1 MNKPFTVVTK
11 GFCVLILYFDIL
23 WYLQHSFF
31 FKVEV
36 WFSKN
41 NIFSSIFSVFSQKK
55 GGHIASHWYLMLGTI
70 KQVLPFG
77 LQLCATSVHFL
88 CRGLQGRGTP
98 SLVSFIF
105 TLTSSCPLLSSMIFF
120 SLYLA
125 RSPVFSHL
133 SASLQGLHTIRALRV
148 QEKFCE
154 EFDNHQ
160 NLHTESWFLFLSSS
174 RWLAVR
180 LDWMCAIFI
189 TVVSFAC
196 VFLAK
201 GLFRTW
207 SYPWFDCYITCSQTC
222 T

>member
-1 MNKPFTVVTK
+1 MK
-11 GFCVLILYFDIL
+11 FDFL
-23 WYLQHSFF
+23 RT
-31 FKVEV
+31 
-36 WFSKN
+36 
-41 NIFSSIFSVFSQKK
+41 IFSLQFFL
-55 GGHIASHWYLMLGTI
+55 YLARRREGILLLIGI
-70 KQVLPFG
+70 RCWVRSSKFCPLDF
-77 LQLCATSVHFL
+77 QLCATSVHFL
-88 CRGLQGRGTP
+88 CRGLQGRGTT

-105 TLTSSCPLLSSMIFF
+105 TLTSRSPLLSSMIFF

>member
-1 MNKPFTVVTK
+1 MCNEGTVIIKEGRAYCFLLVFDFGYNQQLLTQ
-11 GFCVLILYFDIL
+11 FCPLDF
-23 WYLQHSFF
+23 QKFF
-31 FKVEV
+31 LFA
-36 WFSKN
+36 
-41 NIFSSIFSVFSQKK
+41 I
-55 GGHIASHWYLMLGTI
+55 
-70 KQVLPFG
+70 
-77 LQLCATSVHFL
+77 SVHFL
-88 CRGLQGRGTP
+88 HKKGISVYQTT
-98 SLVSFIF
+98 LVSFIF
-105 TLTSSCPLLSSMIFF
+105 TLKCTSRSSLLSSMIFF

-207 SYPWFDCYITCSQTC
+207 SYL
-222 T
+222 

>member
-1 MNKPFTVVTK
+1 ML
-11 GFCVLILYFDIL
+11 LIGIWF
-23 WYLQHSFF
+23 WVQSSNFWQSFAPWTSKNSSYLQFLFIFFTKIFKVGGHKFLSNNSCFPFLHSFIQKSRTF
-31 FKVEV
+31 I
-36 WFSKN
+36 N
-41 NIFSSIFSVFSQKK
+41 DIFS
-55 GGHIASHWYLMLGTI
+55 LN
-70 KQVLPFG
+70 
-77 LQLCATSVHFL
+77 
-88 CRGLQGRGTP
+88 
-98 SLVSFIF
+98 
-105 TLTSSCPLLSSMIFF
+105 
-120 SLYLA
+120 LA

-201 GLFRTW
+201 GLFQTW
-207 SYPWFDCYITCSQTC
+207 NYPWFDCYLYTGT
-222 T
+222 